1 MASDSICATLEK
13 ALIIKMVKFVRYK
26 LEERLKYKDNQSE
39 IERQKQKEREIERR
53 DYVNKRVSH
62 LIDSSRCPTYDEIR
76 QISVVESSRRKH
88 VLTHQHDPQGPW
100 SLTGVV

>member
-1 MASDSICATLEK
+1 
-13 ALIIKMVKFVRYK
+13 MVKFVRYK

-39 IERQKQKEREIERR
+39 IERQKQKEREREEAMSIRG
-53 DYVNKRVSH
+53 YS
-62 LIDSSRCPTYDEIR
+62 IDSSRCPTSDEIR